1 MRRVCLLIVAT
12 CAVVATLTGVAAAHV
27 QVLPATV
34 APGDPTLFTVLVPN
48 ERDDPT
54 VQVDLQIPPGVIP
67 FGFEATPGW
76 ERSETTKPDGSLD
89 VVTWAGSLPAGEFVR
104 FSFLASPP
112 DEEGTIQW
120 PAVQTYGDGTKVRWI
135 GDEGSEEPAAVTVV
149 SAGAASQN
157 AGGEGATSTGPAQ
170 SEAAPSPDDS
180 SSSADDSSS
189 SADDGSSNTLAI
201 VALAVGGAGLVA
213 GLAALVLA
221 RRSRMP

>member
-1 MRRVCLLIVAT
+1 MRRVCLLIGAT
-12 CAVVATLTGVAAAHV
+12 CTVAAALTGAAAAHV

-48 ERDDPT
+48 ERDDQT
-54 VQVDLQIPPGVIP
+54 VQVDLQVPPGVLP

-89 VVTWAGSLPAGEFVR
+89 VVTWRGSLPAGEFVR

-112 DEEGTIQW
+112 GEEGTIQW
-120 PAVQTYGDGTKVRWI
+120 PAVQTYADGTKVRWI

-157 AGGEGATSTGPAQ
+157 AGGEGGGAATGPATTTG
-170 SEAAPSPDDS
+170 SAEAAPSEATAES
-180 SSSADDSSS
+180 
-189 SADDGSSNTLAI
+189 GSSTLELVA
-201 VALAVGGAGLVA
+201 VALGG
-213 GLAALVLA
+213 AALVAALVA
-221 RRSRMP
+221 LVSTRRRREG

>member
-1 MRRVCLLIVAT
+1 MRRLGLLVFAIGT
-12 CAVVATLTGVAAAHV
+12 VVATLTGVAAAHV

-135 GDEGSEEPAAVTVV
+135 GDEGSEQPAAVTVV
-149 SAGAASQN
+149 SARAAPQN
-157 AGGEGATSTGPAQ
+157 AGGEGGAAPTGPPATTDGA
-170 SEAAPSPDDS
+170 EAAPSEVAADS
-180 SSSADDSSS
+180 GSSALELV
-189 SADDGSSNTLAI
+189 A
-201 VALAVGGAGLVA
+201 VALGGAALVA
-213 GLAALVLA
+213 ALAALLVA
-221 RRSRMP
+221 RGRRMP